1 MKKTISISAL
11 LILVLIPVVGLSD
24 DVPARV
30 TPTLVA
36 TEVARA
42 AVRAGDPA
50 AGRVA
55 FIDLRCSR
63 CHRVEGDQRI
73 RRDDC
78 IPVAPMLKFT
88 TSDPQAVAIAI
99 VARSPVG
106 DSWVEADESGM
117 SDSTSKM
124 TVRQLADIVEYLRAA
139 K

>member
-1 MKKTISISAL
+1 MNKLSVSAL
-11 LILVLIPVVGLSD
+11 LVIMLTALSAASD
-24 DVPARV
+24 DVPTRV
-30 TPTLVA
+30 TPTLLT

-50 AGRVA
+50 EGRQA

-78 IPVAPMLKFT
+78 IPVAPMLSFT
-88 TSDPQAVAIAI
+88 GAGPQTIAGAI

-117 SDSTSKM
+117 SDSTSRM
-124 TVRQLADIVEYLRAA
+124 TVRQLANIIEYLRAE